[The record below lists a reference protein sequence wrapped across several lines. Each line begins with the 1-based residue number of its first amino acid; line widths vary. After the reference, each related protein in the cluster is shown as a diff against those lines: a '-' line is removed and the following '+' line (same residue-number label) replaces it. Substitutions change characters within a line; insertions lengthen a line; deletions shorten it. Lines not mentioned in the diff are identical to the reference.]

1 MEKRKNRDDMEIE
14 EIRNRLTQQDKLL
27 NEILISVRGSIAM
40 GIEGVRPML
49 DEMKQSMEQV
59 ISDIAHLQRWKK
71 MTQQKED
78 NAISSRNLLYTRIL
92 AVIGGVGTVTAVV
105 LGIKE
110 MWEFFHK

>member
-1 MEKRKNRDDMEIE
+1 MEKRKNHEHMEIE
-14 EIRNRLTQQDKLL
+14 EIRNRLNQQDKLL

-40 GIEGVRPML
+40 GIDGVRPML
-49 DEMKQSMEQV
+49 EEMKDSMAQV
-59 ISDIAHLQRWKK
+59 ISDVAHLQRWKK
-71 MTQQKED
+71 MQQDKSD

-92 AVIGGVGTVTAVV
+92 AVIGGSGTLIAVV